1 MRSVSA
7 MTLDTL
13 ALVAIG
19 ILSLVSAVATL
30 RVVARD
36 GHRRVPTDPRR
47 LP

>member
-7 MTLDTL
+7 MTPDTL

-19 ILSLVSAVATL
+19 ILSLVSAAATL
-30 RVVARD
+30 RTVARD
-36 GHRRVPTDPRR
+36 GYRRVPTDPRR